1 MGEVRRNGE
10 YDCQLGTHS
19 LGLYPLAT
27 GEGGGGF
34 GTSKQNISEI
44 NLAHICSGCE
54 YEGSQCFLSACC
66 V

>member
-1 MGEVRRNGE
+1 MTASWAPIHWA
-10 YDCQLGTHS
+10 YIHW
-19 LGLYPLAT
+19 PLAR
-27 GEGGGGF
+27 GGGF
-34 GTSKQNISEI
+34 GTSKQNIPEI